1 MYDNDSSVGL
11 MDRPAEG
18 GFSLRV
24 SDVTGSHTVV
34 ASDVS
39 PEMSAGVLAQALAD
53 RMALPSNVPW
63 TLRDDR
69 SAAFLDEGRPIGD
82 QIENE
87 ATVTITPKTHLG

>member
-1 MYDNDSSVGL
+1 MYSDDGNVGL
-11 MDRPAEG
+11 MDRPAG
-18 GFSLRV
+18 GIRLRV

-39 PEMSAGVLAQALAD
+39 PDMSAGVLAEALAE

-63 TLRDDR
+63 ALREDT
-69 SAAFLDEGRPIGD
+69 SAAFLNESLRIGD
-82 QIENE
+82 QIDDE